1 VNAKRTFLQK
11 VLASGLE
18 NSTIKPPDVL
28 KHADAHVLAF
38 NLPNELK
45 AKLLQASLEA
55 EKMTPEL
62 VVETLGT
69 VAMAANLPPH
79 VLWNCIAEAAQKLLT
94 GEIAEAKPA
103 AAVDSPAD
111 PAPKVDAT
119 SKPNAKVKASAV
131 SKAASGL
138 GSSRRSDRSRDS
150 IGSRAVTSP
159 VVPGSEFEVDT
170 DVGEDWGVDDI
181 VEVVEEA
188 EAVAAGPHDDA
199 LLDDWKSEE
208 QTHTRRGRGNRKR

>member
-1 VNAKRTFLQK
+1 MNAKRTFLQK

-18 NSTIKPPDVL
+18 HGTITPPNVVD
-28 KHADAHVLAF
+28 HADAHVLAF

-55 EKMTPEL
+55 KKMTPEL

-69 VAMAANLPPH
+69 VAMAANLPTH

-94 GEIAEAKPA
+94 GEVVEQSKPKKEEPA
-103 AAVDSPAD
+103 AEQ
-111 PAPKVDAT
+111 APKLDAAP
-119 SKPNAKVKASAV
+119 KPNAKVKASKV
-131 SKAASGL
+131 KEAAAGL
-138 GSSRRSDRSRDS
+138 GASRRSDRSRES
-150 IGSRAVTSP
+150 IGSRAATSP
-159 VVPGSEFEVDT
+159 IVPGAEFEVDT

-188 EAVAAGPHDDA
+188 EAVAAAPLDDA
-199 LLDDWKSEE
+199 LLEDWKSEE
-208 QTHTRRGRGNRKR
+208 QTRTRGRGGRKH

>member
-18 NSTIKPPDVL
+18 NGTLEPPDVV

-45 AKLLQASLEA
+45 AKLLQASLDA
-55 EKMTPEL
+55 EKMTPAL

-94 GEIAEAKPA
+94 GDLADASNVETKPGAEEPAKL
-103 AAVDSPAD
+103 
-111 PAPKVDAT
+111 DAT
-119 SKPNAKVKASAV
+119 PKPNAKVKASAV
-131 SKAASGL
+131 KKAAAGL
-138 GSSRRSDRSRDS
+138 GASTRSDRSRNS
-150 IGSRAVTSP
+150 VGSRAITSP

-188 EAVAAGPHDDA
+188 EAVAAGPLDDA

-208 QTHTRRGRGNRKR
+208 ETRTRRGRGSRKR

>member
-1 VNAKRTFLQK
+1 MNAKRTFLQK

-18 NSTIKPPDVL
+18 NSTIKPPDVI

-45 AKLLQASLEA
+45 AKLLQASLDA

-62 VVETLGT
+62 VIETLGT
-69 VAMAANLPPH
+69 VAMAANLPTH

-94 GEIAEAKPA
+94 GQLAGAVKTEAAPTPEQA
-103 AAVDSPAD
+103 A
-111 PAPKVDAT
+111 KLDAT
-119 SKPNAKVKASAV
+119 PKPNAKVKASAV
-131 SKAASGL
+131 KQAAAGL
-138 GSSRRSDRSRDS
+138 GASRRSDRSRES

-159 VVPGSEFEVDT
+159 IVPGSEFEVDT

-188 EAVAAGPHDDA
+188 ESVAAAPLDDA

-208 QTHTRRGRGNRKR
+208 QTRTRGRNRKL

>member
-18 NSTIKPPDVL
+18 QRTITPPDVI

-69 VAMAANLPPH
+69 VAMAANLPTH

-94 GEIAEAKPA
+94 GELAEESKKETSAAAEPA
-103 AAVDSPAD
+103 AKLESTP
-111 PAPKVDAT
+111 
-119 SKPNAKVKASAV
+119 KPNAKVKASAV
-131 SKAASGL
+131 KQAAAGL
-138 GSSRRSDRSRDS
+138 GANPGSNRSRQS
-150 IGSRAVTSP
+150 AGSRAITSP
-159 VVPGSEFEVDT
+159 IVPGSEFEVDT

-188 EAVAAGPHDDA
+188 ESVAAAPLDES

-208 QTHTRRGRGNRKR
+208 QTRTRGRGSRKR

>member
-18 NSTIKPPDVL
+18 CGTISPPDVV

-45 AKLLQASLEA
+45 AKLLQASLDAKE
-55 EKMTPEL
+55 MTPQL
-62 VVETLGT
+62 IVDTLGT
-69 VAMAANLPPH
+69 VAMAANLPPN
-79 VLWNCIAEAAQKLLT
+79 VLWNCIAEAAQTVLT
-94 GEIAEAKPA
+94 GGSVEAATSEK
-103 AAVDSPAD
+103 DT
-111 PAPKVDAT
+111 PAPSKSKSK

-131 SKAASGL
+131 KNTAAGL
-138 GSSRRSDRSRDS
+138 GSSLSRSDRSRDS
-150 IGSRAVTSP
+150 LGGRAVTSP
-159 VVPGSEFEVDT
+159 IVPGAEFEVDT

-188 EAVAAGPHDDA
+188 ESVAAAPLDDPI
-199 LLDDWKSEE
+199 LDDWKSEE
-208 QTHTRRGRGNRKR
+208 QTKTRGRRGRKR